1 MWRPF
6 INHKNNLM
14 TTNRKCWIIKTPGQ
28 NQTTELKE
36 LTQRRSST
44 EVFSSLK
51 FACDSHPILNNH
63 TSTIYKT
70 EMNVERSFGH
80 GPDWIT
86 IEHVKLN
93 IK

>member
-1 MWRPF
+1 
-6 INHKNNLM
+6 M
-14 TTNRKCWIIKTPGQ
+14 TTNRKCWIIKTPG
-28 NQTTELKE
+28 T
-36 LTQRRSST
+36 T

-70 EMNVERSFGH
+70 EMNFERSFGH
-80 GPDWIT
+80 GADWIT